1 MMAQEISIP
10 VYFSKFN
17 PMMNT
22 IIEDIS
28 INAHSKQYASAT
40 NKKES
45 ALTEIINSVSAN
57 GYQVF
62 VSGAS
67 HTASKQ
73 SKIPIIQGELAP
85 IKNYK
90 NAENN
95 GNVESIN
102 KLPLI
107 IISAHINT
115 FGLID
120 VSMDGLRVFFIAV
133 RFLCLLFYAGP
144 SE

>member
-1 MMAQEISIP
+1 MMTQEISIP
-10 VYFSKFN
+10 VYFSKYN
-17 PMMNT
+17 ADLSL
-22 IIEDIS
+22 IIDDIS
-28 INAHSKQYASAT
+28 INAQNKQYASAT

-62 VSGAS
+62 VSGAT
-67 HTASKQ
+67 HAANKQ

-90 NAENN
+90 NASDIS
-95 GNVESIN
+95 GNTEAIN

-120 VSMDGLRVFFIAV
+120 VRT
-133 RFLCLLFYAGP
+133 
-144 SE
+144 

>member
-10 VYFSKFN
+10 VYFSKYN
-17 PMMNT
+17 ADLNA
-22 IIEDIS
+22 IIDEIS
-28 INAHSKQYASAT
+28 INAQNKQYAASAT

-62 VSGAS
+62 VSGAT
-67 HTASKQ
+67 HTANKQ

-90 NAENN
+90 NAADNS
-95 GNVESIN
+95 GNLDAIN

-120 VSMDGLRVFFIAV
+120 VLI
-133 RFLCLLFYAGP
+133 Y
-144 SE
+144 

>member
-10 VYFSKFN
+10 VYFSKYN
-17 PMMNT
+17 ADLNA
-22 IIEDIS
+22 IIDEIS
-28 INAHSKQYASAT
+28 INAQNKQHAASAT

-62 VSGAS
+62 VSGAT
-67 HTASKQ
+67 HTANKQ

-90 NAENN
+90 NAADNS
-95 GNVESIN
+95 GNLDAIN

-120 VSMDGLRVFFIAV
+120 VLI
-133 RFLCLLFYAGP
+133 Y
-144 SE
+144 